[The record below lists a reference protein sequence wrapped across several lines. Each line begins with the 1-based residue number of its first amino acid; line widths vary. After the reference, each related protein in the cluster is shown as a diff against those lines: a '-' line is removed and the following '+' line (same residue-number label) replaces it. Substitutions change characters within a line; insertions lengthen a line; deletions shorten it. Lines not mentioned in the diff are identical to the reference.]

1 MFNTPRRFTEI
12 GFTLLEMVLV
22 LFILLVIAGMAI
34 PATTGLVA
42 QERLKRQARLL
53 QDYAVT
59 ARKLAVTEGRP
70 YKIVLD
76 QRGFSLL
83 YFGADKT
90 KTQDVAASAK
100 LAPGVNY
107 GVQHW
112 GEVTFSKPAG
122 EAWVFR
128 PDGIC
133 EPIRVHFENNDGWIE
148 YSFNPLTATP
158 RDEEY
163 HFR

>member
-1 MFNTPRRFTEI
+1 MSA
-12 GFTLLEMVLV
+12 VA
-22 LFILLVIAGMAI
+22 LFILLVIAGAAI

-42 QERLKRQARLL
+42 QERLKKQARLL

-70 YKIVLD
+70 YEIILD
-76 QRGFSLL
+76 QHGFSLL
-83 YFGADKT
+83 FLGADKT
-90 KTQDVAASAK
+90 KKQDVTGKAKASAACTATRALGK
-100 LAPGVNY
+100 SLS
-107 GVQHW
+107 
-112 GEVTFSKPAG
+112 SKPAG
-122 EAWVFR
+122 EVSTGSSN
-128 PDGIC
+128 DGIC
-133 EPIRVHFENNDGWIE
+133 EPIRVHFENDDGWIE